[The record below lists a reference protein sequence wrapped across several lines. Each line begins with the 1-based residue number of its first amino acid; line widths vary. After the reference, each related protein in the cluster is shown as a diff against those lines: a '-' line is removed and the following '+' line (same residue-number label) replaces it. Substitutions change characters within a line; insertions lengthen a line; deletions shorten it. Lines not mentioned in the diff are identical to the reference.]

1 MPNFLSKAKDLVRFA
16 LDGHSKLALQA
27 VCERLY
33 GTDSAVGLRR
43 DLSKAFSAPNA
54 KLEIVV
60 RPLRPDDD
68 LAFLHCGGDDDDSF
82 NRFVELRMIKLNLPT
97 CYVAVAPKGDICFMQ
112 WLMAATENEKIQ
124 ANFGGQFPLLNPDEA
139 LLEGAYTVPAYRR
152 QGIMASA
159 SAQIAEKAKQFGARW
174 AIRFVGRDNEPSLKG
189 CARAGFE
196 PYILRYQSWRMLHRS
211 IKFVPIS
218 WPGDSRVSPNVEAPD
233 HADV

>member
-1 MPNFLSKAKDLVRFA
+1 MAGLLSKAQDLAHFA

-27 VCERLY
+27 VSERLD
-33 GTDSAVGLRR
+33 GNGLAIGLRR
-43 DLSKAFSAPNA
+43 DLSKPFKAPIS
-54 KLEIVV
+54 KIEFVV

-68 LAFLHCGGDDDDSF
+68 LAFLHCGGDDDDTF
-82 NRFVELRMIKLNLPT
+82 IRFGQLRMVKLNLPT
-97 CYVAVAPKGDICFMQ
+97 CYVAVAPTGDICYMQ

-124 ANFGGQFPLLNPDEA
+124 ANFGDQFPLLNPDEA

-152 QGIMASA
+152 QGIMANA

-211 IKFVPIS
+211 VKFVPIS
-218 WPGDSRVSPNVEAPD
+218 QPGDPRLSAISGRA
-233 HADV
+233 